1 MRLHVAVMDVVAI
14 VLASLSPAVT
24 GATSG
29 PFEVFVE
36 PAAGFGPAYSFIGS
50 AKHSLDMTMYEL
62 EDPTAEADLA
72 ADAAR
77 GVDVRVLLD
86 SAYAG
91 AGANKDAAA
100 ALSKAGAHVRWARR
114 RSSCTKRRSWWTALP
129 RSIMTA
135 NLTSEYYST
144 SADFLVED
152 RQPAD
157 VATIV
162 RAFDDDWGGDL
173 ADSPDQVPVRGQQ
186 GDLVFSPGSEGAL
199 VGLIESARSSV
210 ETSNEEMGSAA
221 VEGALE
227 ADARRGVDVEVL
239 MTADSSWDDAFK
251 QLGAAGVHV
260 RLHPD
265 FKLGP
270 VHPRQDD
277 RGGRHQDLRG
287 VDQLQH
293 RLDGLQPRTG
303 AHHDKSGGNRP
314 CCPRICAMVGFGTR
328 NRRTCWH
335 LGPGDH
341 IAVEHVE
348 RHSLQQV
355 TERPLL
361 PSGRVLPE
369 KRPRQDDH
377 RPVRDDDL
385 RGAPRRRTTTL
396 DEHLARPAERP
407 RGAHI
412 GTET

>member
-1 MRLHVAVMDVVAI
+1 
-14 VLASLSPAVT
+14 
-24 GATSG
+24 
-29 PFEVFVE
+29 
-36 PAAGFGPAYSFIGS
+36 
-50 AKHSLDMTMYEL
+50 MTMYEL

-77 GVDVRVLLD
+77 GVDVRILLD

-100 ALSKAGAHVRWARR
+100 ALSKAGAHVRWAP
-114 RSSCTKRRSWWTALP
+114 SSVIVHQKTIVVDSSAALV
-129 RSIMTA
+129 MTA

-239 MTADSSWDDAFK
+239 MTADSSWDGAFK

-260 RLHPD
+260 RLYPD
-265 FKLGP
+265 LSSALYIHAKTIVVDGTKTYVGSINYSTSSMVYNRELGLITTSP
-270 VHPRQDD
+270 AVTGAVAHAFAKWWASAPEVGPPAGTSGPTTTPPPGAS
-277 RGGRHQDLRG
+277 GGTVSNKSPSGHYYRPGEYCPKRDLG
-287 VDQLQH
+287 KTVTDPY
-293 RLDGLQPRTG
+293 GTITCEEPPGGGQPRWTSTG
-303 AHHDKSGGNRP
+303 
-314 CCPRICAMVGFGTR
+314 
-328 NRRTCWH
+328 
-335 LGPGDH
+335 
-341 IAVEHVE
+341 
-348 RHSLQQV
+348 
-355 TERPLL
+355 
-361 PSGRVLPE
+361 
-369 KRPRQDDH
+369 
-377 RPVRDDDL
+377 
-385 RGAPRRRTTTL
+385 
-396 DEHLARPAERP
+396 PAS
-407 RGAHI
+407 
-412 GTET
+412 

>member
-1 MRLHVAVMDVVAI
+1 MRPHVAVTAVVAI
-14 VLASLSPAVT
+14 VLASLSPTVT
-24 GATSG
+24 AAAPG
-29 PFEVFVE
+29 PFEVFIE

-77 GVDVRVLLD
+77 GVDVRILLD

-100 ALSKAGAHVRWARR
+100 ALSKAGAQVRWAPASVIVHQKTIVVD
-114 RSSCTKRRSWWTALP
+114 SSAALV
-129 RSIMTA
+129 MTA

-239 MTADSSWDDAFK
+239 MTADSSWDGAFK

-260 RLHPD
+260 RLYPD
-265 FKLGP
+265 LSSALYIHAKTIVVDGTKTYVGSINYSTSSMVYNRELGLITTSPAVTGP
-270 VHPRQDD
+270 VAHAFAKWWASAPEVGPPAGTSGPTTTPPPGAS
-277 RGGRHQDLRG
+277 GGTVSNKSPSGHYYRPGEYCPKRDLG
-287 VDQLQH
+287 KTITDPY
-293 RLDGLQPRTG
+293 GTMTCEEPPGGGQPRWTSTG
-303 AHHDKSGGNRP
+303 
-314 CCPRICAMVGFGTR
+314 
-328 NRRTCWH
+328 
-335 LGPGDH
+335 
-341 IAVEHVE
+341 
-348 RHSLQQV
+348 
-355 TERPLL
+355 
-361 PSGRVLPE
+361 
-369 KRPRQDDH
+369 
-377 RPVRDDDL
+377 
-385 RGAPRRRTTTL
+385 
-396 DEHLARPAERP
+396 PAS
-407 RGAHI
+407 
-412 GTET
+412 

>member
-1 MRLHVAVMDVVAI
+1 MRPHVAVTAVVAI

-24 GATSG
+24 AAAPG
-29 PFEVFVE
+29 PFEVFIE

-77 GVDVRVLLD
+77 GVDVRILLD

-100 ALSKAGAHVRWARR
+100 ALSKAGAHVRWAP
-114 RSSCTKRRSWWTALP
+114 SSVIVHQKTIVVDSSAALV
-129 RSIMTA
+129 MTA

-239 MTADSSWDDAFK
+239 MTADSSWDGAFK
-251 QLGAAGVHV
+251 QLGATGVHV
-260 RLHPD
+260 RLYPD
-265 FKLGP
+265 LSSALYIHAKTIVVDGTKTYVGSINYSTSSMVYNRELGLITTSPAVTGP
-270 VHPRQDD
+270 VAHAFAKWWASAPEVGPPAGTSGPTTTPPPGAS
-277 RGGRHQDLRG
+277 GGTVSNKSPSGHYYRPGEYCPKRDLG
-287 VDQLQH
+287 KTITDPY
-293 RLDGLQPRTG
+293 GTMTCEEPPGGGQPRWTSTG
-303 AHHDKSGGNRP
+303 
-314 CCPRICAMVGFGTR
+314 
-328 NRRTCWH
+328 
-335 LGPGDH
+335 
-341 IAVEHVE
+341 
-348 RHSLQQV
+348 
-355 TERPLL
+355 
-361 PSGRVLPE
+361 
-369 KRPRQDDH
+369 
-377 RPVRDDDL
+377 
-385 RGAPRRRTTTL
+385 
-396 DEHLARPAERP
+396 PAS
-407 RGAHI
+407 
-412 GTET
+412 